1 MENDNKKNNNCSQR
15 NKKRQKKKSK
25 FKTYA
30 MLFLLLVV
38 CFCIGMGGYAYN
50 FLSSLSEEPKK
61 NGIDPVAVEKNE
73 PVNVLVMGV
82 DIGTPGAEEKNNK
95 TRTDTI
101 ILMNYNPK
109 NEEINLISIPR
120 DTFITLKGKN
130 EKINAAHAYGGV
142 PYLIDA
148 VEKLLDIKVNYYGK
162 VDYSG
167 FRNIIDAVGGVDM
180 EITRRMDY
188 DDTAQNLHIHFKK
201 GETVHLNGEKAEQFF
216 RWRKNNDGTG
226 LAEGDLG
233 RIENQHLFI
242 QKVVEKFRSASII
255 TKIPKITKVISDCV
269 ETNMNAED
277 IVKYGYAFTKVDKDK
292 IKTLTIQGEAQYLDG
307 ISYFIYDESK
317 NKDLLAILHPST
329 AASTKQEGIK
339 NVTLDKSNI
348 KLQVVN
354 CAGKAGLAGNYSKT
368 IAKDGYEKVQTTNGK
383 RLSKSKIVVYGL
395 DEKYDSLLK
404 NELGIKNLE
413 RVMKKDGNFD
423 IIVMLGDDYISS
435 N

>member
-15 NKKRQKKKSK
+15 NKKRQKNKSK

>member
-413 RVMKKDGNFD
+413 RVMKKDSNFD